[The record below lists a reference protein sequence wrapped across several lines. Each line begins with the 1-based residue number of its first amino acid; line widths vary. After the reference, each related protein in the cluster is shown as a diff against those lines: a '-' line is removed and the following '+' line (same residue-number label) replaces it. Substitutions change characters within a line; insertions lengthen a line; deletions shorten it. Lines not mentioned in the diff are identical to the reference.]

1 MAIHRATRSIVVALA
16 TMLVLA
22 PSALAMPIREP
33 GGNAPDPDAAGPVV
47 VTRPAGFSWADAAVG
62 AGVALSLCAL
72 VLALIVLLRRTG
84 LPSATARTAR

>member
-1 MAIHRATRSIVVALA
+1 MAIHRRIRSIGVAIVTTL
-16 TMLVLA
+16 LLA

-33 GGNAPDPDAAGPVV
+33 AGSAPEPDAAGPVV

-62 AGVALSLCAL
+62 AGLAISLCAL

-84 LPSATARTAR
+84 FHSATARTAR

>member
-1 MAIHRATRSIVVALA
+1 MAIRPSTSSIVVALA

-33 GGNAPDPDAAGPVV
+33 EGNASDPDAAGPVV
-47 VTRPAGFSWADAAVG
+47 VTRPAGFSWADAAIG
-62 AGVALSLCAL
+62 AGLALSLCSL

-84 LPSATARTAR
+84 FHSATARTAR

>member
-1 MAIHRATRSIVVALA
+1 MAIRPSTRSIVVALA

-33 GGNAPDPDAAGPVV
+33 AGSAPEPDAAGPVI

-62 AGVALSLCAL
+62 AGLALSLCAL

-84 LPSATARTAR
+84 FHSTTTRTAR